1 MGLAGGFCHI
11 KKTIL
16 LLVLGGE
23 VTNIEST
30 KQEDERDL
38 YKKDINWFEPAIVR
52 VVINNSCCFEMI
64 GSKTVRKQ
72 DQNPAIEEVI
82 PHQSSTWWP
91 LLPITC
97 TKSLHAQKG
106 YATYLPESSWQ
117 NGKYSIILYSF
128 SISDQWP
135 ASAAV
140 FSCHLWT
147 SSPVWRQ
154 TPQSGL
160 LWSWLTAA
168 HLSIKSLA
176 RKVAFWVWKSEHHF
190 FRQWCTLYVKRSAKT
205 AHLTMSDPT
214 AMT

>member
-1 MGLAGGFCHI
+1 MKEIYI
-11 KKTIL
+11 KKD
-16 LLVLGGE
+16 
-23 VTNIEST
+23 TN
-30 KQEDERDL
+30 R
-38 YKKDINWFEPAIVR
+38 FEPAIVR
-52 VVINNSCCFEMI
+52 VVINNNCCLEDDWLKNSSKT
-64 GSKTVRKQ
+64 GSKPSYWRGHT
-72 DQNPAIEEVI
+72 A
-82 PHQSSTWWP
+82 
-91 LLPITC
+91 PIVDLVT
-97 TKSLHAQKG
+97 TAAYHLHNFLHAQKG
-106 YATYLPESSWQ
+106 YATHLPEFSWQ

-154 TPQSGL
+154 TPQSGSL
-160 LWSWLTAA
+160 LSWLTAA
-168 HLSIKSLA
+168 HLSIEPLA
-176 RKVAFWVWKSEHHF
+176 RKVVFWVCKSEHHF

>member
-1 MGLAGGFCHI
+1 MGLVGGFCHI

-30 KQEDERDL
+30 NQEDERDL
-38 YKKDINWFEPAIVR
+38 YKKDTNWFEPAIVR
-52 VVINNSCCFEMI
+52 VVINNSCCFENDWLKNSSKT
-64 GSKTVRKQ
+64 GSKPSYWRGHTAPIVDLVTTAANHSQNLYMRKK
-72 DQNPAIEEVI
+72 AT
-82 PHQSSTWWP
+82 PHTF
-91 LLPITC
+91 
-97 TKSLHAQKG
+97 
-106 YATYLPESSWQ
+106 
-117 NGKYSIILYSF
+117 LYSF

-205 AHLTMSDPT
+205 AHLTTSDPT